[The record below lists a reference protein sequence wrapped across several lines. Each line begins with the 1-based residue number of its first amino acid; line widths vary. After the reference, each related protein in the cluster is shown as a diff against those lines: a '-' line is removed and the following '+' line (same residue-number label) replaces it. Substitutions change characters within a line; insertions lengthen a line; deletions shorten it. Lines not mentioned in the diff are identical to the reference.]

1 MTKIATENITELRVE
16 QSERINRNRTNK
28 EFKRDDIVF
37 VLDRSIVEGTSQALR
52 TKFNPSPY
60 VVINPTF
67 TTTVVRRIADGFQG
81 SYSNNDLKLYKRFS
95 PEFNNLP
102 IEVAKILMHDYKD
115 FISTDFS
122 VIAAHDNLELP
133 TSLELFVPDENY
145 DDNEDIEDFSVN
157 PVPTVNDQPDFNS
170 ALKQI
175 NVAVN
180 PVDEFATNDDTI
192 GDPIASTS
200 APAPA
205 LIDNEPA
212 NSTPLSDSDNSDS
225 DNEEPGLKL
234 RYGRKR
240 VNFTPGTQ

>member
-1 MTKIATENITELRVE
+1 MGPYVPDKILRAVAAYVH
-16 QSERINRNRTNK
+16 RRNLHPSTSQTAK

-145 DDNEDIEDFSVN
+145 ELLC
-157 PVPTVNDQPDFNS
+157 NS
-170 ALKQI
+170 L
-175 NVAVN
+175 
-180 PVDEFATNDDTI
+180 
-192 GDPIASTS
+192 
-200 APAPA
+200 
-205 LIDNEPA
+205 
-212 NSTPLSDSDNSDS
+212 
-225 DNEEPGLKL
+225 
-234 RYGRKR
+234 
-240 VNFTPGTQ
+240 

>member
-1 MTKIATENITELRVE
+1 
-16 QSERINRNRTNK
+16 
-28 EFKRDDIVF
+28 
-37 VLDRSIVEGTSQALR
+37 
-52 TKFNPSPY
+52 
-60 VVINPTF
+60 
-67 TTTVVRRIADGFQG
+67 
-81 SYSNNDLKLYKRFS
+81 
-95 PEFNNLP
+95 
-102 IEVAKILMHDYKD
+102 MHDYKD

-170 ALKQI
+170 ALKQV